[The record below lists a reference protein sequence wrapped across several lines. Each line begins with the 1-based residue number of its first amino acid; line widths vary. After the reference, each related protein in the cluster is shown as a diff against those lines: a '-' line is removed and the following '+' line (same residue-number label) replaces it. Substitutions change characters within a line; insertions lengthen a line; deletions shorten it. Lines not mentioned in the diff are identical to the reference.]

1 MLISKVDRTV
11 VRNKAYPRNN
21 FSIRERHNERKNEI
35 YSNPDIVQDKSHL
48 NIRFKGCN
56 GTYLQAFDRL
66 LEEGTISTRGL
77 KPDAD
82 VFAEMVFDVNTSYF
96 DEHGGYDYAKYFF
109 SEAYRMAVQEVG
121 GEQYILSAVMH
132 ADERNKSLSEEL
144 VRDVYHRDMH
154 VVYIPVVEKEIRWT
168 KRCKDKTMVGTV
180 KEVIHQVSHSKKW
193 ASIKAVDENGEPIR
207 AANGKVVLIPSYSLL
222 QDRFFEHM
230 KAAGFR
236 DFERGIRGS
245 TTQHLSV
252 LDYKIQQDNE
262 KLVCIEQQVEAQQK
276 ELSAVSKQLTTKQQT
291 SKTFHELDE
300 LGRKKMFGKVEL
312 AEHDY
317 KEVIS
322 LAKEGV
328 LSRGKISDLSQAL
341 QKARSRIYDLEDSY
355 NRLYEWA
362 SEFRQALKLAPQR
375 VKEVFAE
382 IFLRDK
388 EEREARRNMHR
399 NMKQRDERER

>member
-1 MLISKVDRTV
+1 

-35 YSNPDIVQDKSHL
+35 YSNPDIVQDRSHL
-48 NIRFKGCN
+48 NIRFKGCDS
-56 GTYLQAFDRL
+56 TYTQAFDKF
-66 LEEGTISTRGL
+66 LEEGTLSIRGL
-77 KPDAD
+77 KADAD

-96 DEHGGYDYAKYFF
+96 EQHGGYEYAKDFF
-109 SEAYRMAVQEVG
+109 AEAYRMAVLEVG

-144 VRDVYHRDMH
+144 NRDVYHYHLH

-168 KRCKDKTMVGTV
+168 KRCKDNTMVGTV

-193 ASIKAVDENGEPIR
+193 ASIKAVDANGEPIR

-222 QDRFFEHM
+222 QDRFFEYM

-245 TTQHLSV
+245 TMQHLSV

-262 KLVCIEQQVEAQQK
+262 KLARIEQQVEAQQK

-300 LGRKKMFGKVEL
+300 LGRKKMLGKVTL
-312 AEHDY
+312 AEQDF
-317 KEVIS
+317 KEVVS

>member
-1 MLISKVDRTV
+1 

-35 YSNPDIVQDKSHL
+35 YSNPDIVQERSHL
-48 NIRFKGCN
+48 NFSFKSCD
-56 GTYLQAFDRL
+56 GTYTQAFDQL

-96 DEHGGYDYAKYFF
+96 DEHGGYDYAKDFF
-109 SEAYRMAVQEVG
+109 SIAYRMAVQEVS

-144 VRDVYHRDMH
+144 NRDVYHYHLH

-168 KRCKDKTMVGTV
+168 KRCKDKALVGTV

-193 ASIKAVDENGEPIR
+193 ASIKAVDEKGEPIR
-207 AANGKVVLIPSYSLL
+207 AENGKAVLIPSYSLL
-222 QDRFFEHM
+222 QDKFYEHM
-230 KAAGFR
+230 TEAGFKG
-236 DFERGIRGS
+236 FERGIRGS

-262 KLVCIEQQVEAQQK
+262 KLARIEKQVDEQQK
-276 ELSAVSKQLTTKQQT
+276 ELVSVSEQLTVERQIN
-291 SKTFHELDE
+291 KTFHELDE

-312 AEHDY
+312 AEKDY

-328 LSRGKISDLSQAL
+328 LSRRKISDLTQQL
-341 QKARSRIYDLEDSY
+341 DKATWRIFDLHRSWEQ
-355 NRLYEWA
+355 LYEQT

-388 EEREARRNMHR
+388 EEREARRNMRR
-399 NMKQRDERER
+399 NVKNREERER